1 MTGSESILN
10 KEPEELG
17 RLLLEAARQDS
28 APRAA
33 RERALLSVT
42 SVALGMGVASSAA
55 AYASP
60 TSLVKASGWLV
71 AKWLVTGLGSGILT
85 IAVAQGVQ
93 QLATNHAQTAP
104 AVGPSA
110 LMVATR
116 VSPAGTVRERPLLE
130 PQLELPAALPTTLAS
145 VTQSVPVASVASV
158 TSGSGV
164 VSAPQASTE
173 PAVPA
178 LPSAEAAISPL
189 TRELSL
195 LEQARSAL
203 ARHSAPQALQ
213 ALNEYR
219 SQFPSGSL
227 QAEAAAL
234 RVEAVG
240 QSGDRALAE
249 RLAASFLASYPTSP
263 LSARVRALSDA
274 FRSNTQEP

>member
-1 MTGSESILN
+1 MTGSEGILN

-17 RLLLEAARQDS
+17 RFLLEAARQDS
-28 APRAA
+28 APPAA

-55 AYASP
+55 AYGSP
-60 TSLVKASGWLV
+60 ASLVKASGWLV
-71 AKWLVTGLGSGILT
+71 AKWLVAGLGSGVLT

-93 QLATNHAQTAP
+93 QLVANHAQSAP
-104 AVGPSA
+104 AVRLAA
-110 LMVATR
+110 LKQATR
-116 VSPAGTVRERPLLE
+116 VASDGAVRERPLLE
-130 PQLELPAALPTTLAS
+130 PQPELPAASPTTVAS
-145 VTQSVPVASVASV
+145 AAQSVPVASAASAASA
-158 TSGSGV
+158 SGAL
-164 VSAPQASTE
+164 SAPQASTE
-173 PAVPA
+173 PAAPA
-178 LPSAEAAISPL
+178 LPSVEAAISPL

-213 ALNEYR
+213 VLNEYR

-240 QSGDRALAE
+240 QAGDRVLAE

-274 FRSNTQEP
+274 FRSNTQAP